1 MIAGRVVVRL
11 IGATVAGLAMLSGS
25 VPAMAAGLPDGRQP
39 VAATLPVA
47 AGRTGLQ
54 LSLTKVSPAA
64 VGLDDE
70 VVVTGTVRNL
80 DSAPKKNV
88 RIALWL
94 RPQVLPDREA
104 IDTWLATGTLTTADH
119 QLPDPALIRSLPAG
133 QSAQFRIDVPPGQA
147 GLFSGSS
154 FGPRA
159 IALQARVGGQ
169 RAATLRSTLV
179 WAPNEITTP
188 TRLSVLV
195 PITSATAS
203 THAGEPTAQIA
214 DELLPGGR
222 LDRVL
227 TAAHNSA
234 MAWAVDPAVLTAADR
249 LSSSGIDRRPDDA
262 DLKAAS
268 TDDPNAT
275 ATTTTPSASA
285 TGAAAITD
293 QAAKSGAQDWLTSF
307 RTESRSRGLFGL
319 PYADPDVTSVL
330 QSSRGIPL
338 IRHSDALGRA
348 ATVKTLGRPIDTTLA
363 LPADGRIN
371 AVATRNLIRLKRT
384 TVVLA
389 AGAQRPNPEI
399 DYTPTGRSTIHSS
412 AGSLAGLLYD
422 EQLSTL
428 ISAGASRTP
437 AATQTLLAQL
447 AAITMEQ
454 PGTTRH
460 LLAVTPRTWNPDP
473 TAVRTMM
480 NALESAPWISVRGI
494 RELQDASGPPR
505 VAPIYHQAQVKA
517 ELPIGSISAAQVL
530 DRGLTTFAPILVDQA
545 PVQPMRER
553 IASLLSVAWRQDST
567 DRVQARS
574 DVADDVNGLVGG
586 VRLGTSNYL
595 FTARENRIPVTV
607 LNKTNYRIHVI
618 VRLKPR
624 SGQLTFGGNEA
635 VTVEP
640 GKSSQ
645 VRVEAHAVASG
656 NVVVEGKLLSSTG
669 VALGPA
675 VNFTVRVRPD
685 WERWGMIVIGSL
697 LGFLLVIGL
706 LRGLR
711 RNRTRNRVPIEA
723 VPDVDELAT
732 QRAAEANEEKP
743 AQEQPAPEKSAQRSS
758 AEDADQRTEPAQ
770 APEMVSATAA
780 ARVGGSGNPG
790 GNNWSEPAVALPS
803 FPGPDVDQPPAEPEP
818 DPVPVPISPEV
829 EPDPKAWGGRVEADA
844 VRRPRERPR
853 IPI

>member
-1 MIAGRVVVRL
+1 VIARRVVVRL
-11 IGATVAGLAMLSGS
+11 IGATVAGLALLSGS
-25 VPAMAAGLPDGRQP
+25 VPALAADGPAAGVQPAAAVLPF
-39 VAATLPVA
+39 A
-47 AGRTGLQ
+47 AGRSGVQ
-54 LSLTKVSPAA
+54 LTLTKVLPAA
-64 VGLDDE
+64 VGPDDE

-80 DSAPKKNV
+80 DSTPKKNV

-94 RPQVLPDREA
+94 RPDVLANREA
-104 IDTWLATGTLTTADH
+104 IDTWLATGTLTTADR
-119 QLPDPALIRSLPAG
+119 QLPDAAVVRSLPSG

-159 IALQARVGGQ
+159 IALQARVGGR

-188 TRLSVLV
+188 TRLSVIV
-195 PITSATAS
+195 PITSSTPS

-214 DELLPGGR
+214 DDLLPGGR

-227 TAAHNSA
+227 SAAHDPA
-234 MAWAVDPAVLTAADR
+234 MAWAVDPAVLTAAMR
-249 LSSSGIDRRPDDA
+249 LSSGGIDRRPDDA
-262 DLKAAS
+262 DLTAPS
-268 TDDPNAT
+268 TDPNAT
-275 ATTTTPSASA
+275 STSTRPTASAS
-285 TGAAAITD
+285 GAAAITD
-293 QAAKSGAQDWLTSF
+293 PAAKSGAQDWLTLF
-307 RTESRSRGLFGL
+307 RTDRRTDGRARGLFGL
-319 PYADPDVTSVL
+319 PYADPDLTSVL
-330 QSSRGIPL
+330 QSSKGIPL
-338 IRHSDALGRA
+338 IHHSDALGKA
-348 ATVKTLGRPIDTTLA
+348 ATITALGGAIDATLA

-389 AGAQRPNPEI
+389 ADAQRPSPEL

-412 AGSLAGLLYD
+412 TGSLAGLLYD
-422 EQLSTL
+422 EQLSAL
-428 ISAGASRTP
+428 ISASASRTP

-454 PGTTRH
+454 PGTSRH
-460 LLAVTPRTWNPDP
+460 VLAVTPRTWNPDP

-480 NALESAPWISVRGI
+480 NALGSAPWISLRGI
-494 RELQDASGPPR
+494 SELQDASGPPR
-505 VAPIYHQAQVKA
+505 TAPIYHQAQAKA

-545 PVQPMRER
+545 PVQPLRER
-553 IASLLSVAWRQDST
+553 VASLLSVAWRK
-567 DRVQARS
+567 DRNDLVQARI

-595 FTARENRIPVTV
+595 FTARENKIPVTV
-607 LNKTNYRIHVI
+607 LNKTNYQVHVI

-624 SGQLTFGGNEA
+624 SGQLTFGDKVP
-635 VTVEP
+635 VTVEA
-640 GKSSQ
+640 GKSTQ
-645 VRVEAHAVASG
+645 VRVDAHAVASG
-656 NVVVEGKLLSSTG
+656 NVVVEGKLLSPTG

-711 RNRTRNRVPIEA
+711 KNRTRNRVPI
-723 VPDVDELAT
+723 
-732 QRAAEANEEKP
+732 
-743 AQEQPAPEKSAQRSS
+743 
-758 AEDADQRTEPAQ
+758 
-770 APEMVSATAA
+770 
-780 ARVGGSGNPG
+780 
-790 GNNWSEPAVALPS
+790 
-803 FPGPDVDQPPAEPEP
+803 
-818 DPVPVPISPEV
+818 
-829 EPDPKAWGGRVEADA
+829 
-844 VRRPRERPR
+844 
-853 IPI
+853 

>member
-1 MIAGRVVVRL
+1 VIAGRVVVRL

-25 VPAMAAGLPDGRQP
+25 VPAMAAGLPDGGQP
-39 VAATLPVA
+39 VAAMLPVA

-54 LSLTKVSPAA
+54 LSLTKVAPAA

-94 RPQVLPDREA
+94 RPQVLADREA
-104 IDTWLATGTLTTADH
+104 IDTWLATGTLTTADQ

-195 PITSATAS
+195 PITSSIPS
-203 THAGEPTAQIA
+203 THAGQPTAQIA

-227 TAAHNSA
+227 TAAHDPA
-234 MAWAVDPAVLTAADR
+234 MAWAVDPAVLTAASR
-249 LSSSGIDRRPDDA
+249 LSSSGIDRSPDDA
-262 DLKAAS
+262 DLKATS

-275 ATTTTPSASA
+275 ATTTKPSASA
-285 TGAAAITD
+285 TGAAITD

-307 RTESRSRGLFGL
+307 RTEGRDRVFGL

-330 QSSRGIPL
+330 QSSRGLPL

-348 ATVKTLGRPIDTTLA
+348 AVKTLGGAIDTTLA

-371 AVATRNLIRLKRT
+371 AVAARNLIRLKRT

-399 DYTPTGRSTIHSS
+399 DYTPTGRSTVHTSI
-412 AGSLAGLLYD
+412 GSLAGLLYD

-530 DRGLTTFAPILVDQA
+530 DRGLTTFAPILVDPA
-545 PVQPMRER
+545 PVQPLRER
-553 IASLLSVAWRQDST
+553 IASLLSVAWRQDRT
-567 DRVQARS
+567 DLVQARK

-595 FTARENRIPVTV
+595 FTARENKIPVTV
-607 LNKTNYRIHVI
+607 LNKTNYKIHVI

-624 SGQLTFGGNEA
+624 SGQLTFGPNEP

-743 AQEQPAPEKSAQRSS
+743 AAQKPAQHSP
-758 AEDADQRTEPAQ
+758 AEDADADQRTEPAPAP

-829 EPDPKAWGGRVEADA
+829 EPDPKAWGGPVEADA